1 MKNMETAVQYFI
13 KQMTQ
18 QLSMW
23 KKAPKEVI
31 GDKDVLDKMCKTH
44 IDASLMS
51 AAYSLALIA
60 DSLVEISEQQRN
72 QNDKSKTEKSN

>member
-1 MKNMETAVQYFI
+1 METAVQYFI
-13 KQMTQ
+13 KQMKQ

-23 KKAPKEVI
+23 GEASKEVI
-31 GDKDVLDKMCKTH
+31 DKDILDKMCKTH

-60 DSLVEISEQQRN
+60 DSLVKISEQQRN
-72 QNDKSKTEKSN
+72 QNDERETTRSD